1 MVWVHGRGRKL
12 GKERAGWEIE
22 RVGGGSGPQ
31 VLPPGWFEAGTGV
44 DGFGAGKNTHFSF
57 YLLHF
62 LRKGARS
69 AGALFFSLR
78 GLIPFLFAGLGQ
90 RGYNTPGF
98 REEALRGFCLFWR
111 IRGRG
116 NRRKSAA

>member
-1 MVWVHGRGRKL
+1 M

-31 VLPPGWFEAGTGV
+31 VLPPGWFGWSGGV
-44 DGFGAGKNTHFSF
+44 DGLGADKNTHFSF

-78 GLIPFLFAGLGQ
+78 ARALIPFLFAGLGR

-98 REEALRGFCLFWR
+98 REEATWEEPY
-111 IRGRG
+111 
-116 NRRKSAA
+116 RKLIEGG